1 MATSDE
7 VLEGLADYQ
16 TRCNANPA
24 LRKMLRRWSQV
35 CQFDATD
42 TGDAFTVRIEAGEIV
57 DVAAGPAADA
67 GLVIRGASEDLADM
81 FWGDLNPAQKYM
93 TGEIAVQGSQ
103 EDVLRVDAMAAVI
116 WSDT

>member
-1 MATSDE
+1 MATSNE

-16 TRCNANPA
+16 QRCNANPA

-35 CQFDATD
+35 CQFRATD
-42 TGDAFTVRIEAGEIV
+42 TGDVFTVRIEAGEIV
-57 DVAAGPAADA
+57 EAVAGAPVEP
-67 GLVIRGASEDLADM
+67 GLVISAVSEDLADM

-93 TGEIAVQGSQ
+93 TGEISVQGSQ

-116 WSDT
+116 WADA